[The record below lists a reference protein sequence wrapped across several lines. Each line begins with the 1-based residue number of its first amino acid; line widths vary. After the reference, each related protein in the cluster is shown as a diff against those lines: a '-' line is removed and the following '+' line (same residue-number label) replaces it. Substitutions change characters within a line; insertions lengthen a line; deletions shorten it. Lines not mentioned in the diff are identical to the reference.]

1 MGSKKCGES
10 DLRYQV
16 ECSMFQSENHF
27 LLSAQQILHINQNH
41 IRIPPHPLAW
51 LPSRTQAKQVLARMW
66 GKKDPLSLLVEMQIC
81 TTTMEEG
88 KKKVMIASE

>member
-51 LPSRTQAKQVLARMW
+51 LPSRTQ
-66 GKKDPLSLLVEMQIC
+66 
-81 TTTMEEG
+81 TTTSVGEDVGEKGPLIPAGGNANLYNHNRGGKEEG
-88 KKKVMIASE
+88 NDSK